1 MIQVRSHECNQSLQ
15 PKHSDDHLRTRST
28 LELVQPHTKYI
39 VIGFLDY
46 TEHTGTVRI
55 ITLVCNKCI
64 TLTSTLRELPN
75 KLKVLK

>member
-1 MIQVRSHECNQSLQ
+1 MQPISAAKALVRVDTQMIIF
-15 PKHSDDHLRTRST
+15 
-28 LELVQPHTKYI
+28 ELVQPHTKYI

-55 ITLVCNKCI
+55 ITLVCNKCV

>member
-1 MIQVRSHECNQSLQ
+1 MQPISAAKALVRVDTQMIIF
-15 PKHSDDHLRTRST
+15 
-28 LELVQPHTKYI
+28 ELVQPHTKYI

>member
-1 MIQVRSHECNQSLQ
+1 MQPISAAKALVRVDTQMIIF
-15 PKHSDDHLRTRST
+15 
-28 LELVQPHTKYI
+28 ELVQPHTKYI

-75 KLKVLK
+75 KLKLLK